1 MNILT
6 SFARSL
12 KQAPKPVPIDP
23 MQAEQLLSLEQAE
36 PTFPSFKTPLRPGK
50 YFSVSPNQKPVSMQT
65 TLPPLPAPLQL
76 KQKNVLGAR
85 PAGVLKNK
93 PKSSY
98 LTTEITTKLKEQT
111 LGGERRTPQ
120 MTTTKQ
126 VVFQPI
132 QTQQTTPLLKSN
144 THYQSHHPSSIK
156 KPPPPQKQLHQN
168 PTEHPLA
175 HAFKGTPPP
184 RPSLHY
190 TTPSS

>member
-1 MNILT
+1 M
-6 SFARSL
+6 
-12 KQAPKPVPIDP
+12 
-23 MQAEQLLSLEQAE
+23 
-36 PTFPSFKTPLRPGK
+36 
-50 YFSVSPNQKPVSMQT
+50 
-65 TLPPLPAPLQL
+65 
-76 KQKNVLGAR
+76 KQKNALGAR

-111 LGGERRTPQ
+111 LGGERRSPQ

-126 VVFQPI
+126 VVFQPV
-132 QTQQTTPLLKSN
+132 QTQQATPLLKSN

-156 KPPPPQKQLHQN
+156 KPPPPPPPSPPQKQLHQS

-175 HAFKGTPPP
+175 HAFKGAPPP
-184 RPSLHY
+184 RPSLHC